1 MIVWNGLSRAFL
13 AIGLLMILT
22 VAPVRAEKARLSIS
36 TQLGINYLPML
47 VIKHERL
54 IEKRAEALGLGA
66 ISVTFVKLG
75 GATATNDALLSGS
88 VDVIATGVP
97 PIIQLWSATANSSNA
112 VKAIAAMAS
121 MPFLLNTTNPS
132 VKTIADFTEQD
143 RIAVPAAKVGL
154 QATLLQ
160 MQCAKLFGEVN
171 YSKLDHLTISMAHP
185 DALAALLAGSRGSIT
200 AHFGQSPFQ
209 DLELR
214 DPKIHTVLT
223 SHDVLNGPAS
233 SELLATT
240 AAFRQAN
247 PDLYKAVFSALEE
260 AIKVINEDRRRAV
273 QIYVEEAQ
281 AKDTPEMLES
291 VISSPSAEYSVVPKG
306 VMKYAEFIHK
316 VGRIKQRPEQW
327 SDLFFPEI
335 HNRPGS

>member
-1 MIVWNGLSRAFL
+1 MIETTGNRMMTMRTTDKPFNITKKQV
-13 AIGLLMILT
+13 
-22 VAPVRAEKARLSIS
+22 
-36 TQLGINYLPML
+36 Y
-47 VIKHERL
+47 
-54 IEKRAEALGLGA
+54 EAY
-66 ISVTFVKLG
+66 K
-75 GATATNDALLSGS
+75 
-88 VDVIATGVP
+88 
-97 PIIQLWSATANSSNA
+97 A
-112 VKAIAAMAS
+112 VKSNQGAAG
-121 MPFLLNTTNPS
+121 
-132 VKTIADFTEQD
+132 VDKETIEQFESNLEGD
-143 RIAVPAAKVGL
+143 LYKLWNR
-154 QATLLQ
+154 TLLQ
-160 MQCAKLFGEVN
+160 MQCAKLFGEAN